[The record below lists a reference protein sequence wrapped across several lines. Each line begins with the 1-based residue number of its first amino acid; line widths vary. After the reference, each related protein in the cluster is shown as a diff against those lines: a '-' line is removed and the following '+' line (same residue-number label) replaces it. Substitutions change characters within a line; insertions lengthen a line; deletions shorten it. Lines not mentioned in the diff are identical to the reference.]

1 MMLVCRAHLPPFC
14 VPMNSAVSSRF
25 ALAGLLAALAMFG
38 PFCIDAIFPAFP
50 AIAGEFDASTLTMQ
64 QTISVYIGAY
74 AVLSL
79 LLGAMSDA
87 WGRRTVILGGVGV
100 FLAAT
105 AGCALARSMHMLLAF
120 RALQGSSAGVGLI
133 VGRAIVRDRFEGA
146 DAQKLLS
153 QISMIFG
160 VAPALAPIV
169 GAWIV
174 AFGGWRWLFWAI
186 AGFAATLLLMCA
198 VVLPETHARERR
210 IALSPGNLFRS
221 YRQILAHPHFLPL
234 ALASTCNFGGLF
246 VYIAA
251 APAFVLGV
259 LKLDQNQF
267 WWLFVPAISGL
278 VLGAML
284 SARAAGR
291 VTVRVI
297 LGIGYTIISCAAV
310 LGLVMAW
317 LIVPARVPW
326 AVLPLALAGL
336 GINMVSPALNLLVLD
351 LFPRQRG
358 MASSLQAFI
367 MLAFNALLAGVLAP
381 MLADQAMHLALASAG
396 VFALGLVAWRWYR
409 GIAKRAPALER
420 ELQDQSAQA

>member
-1 MMLVCRAHLPPFC
+1 MIAA
-14 VPMNSAVSSRF
+14 VPSRF

-50 AIAGEFDASTLTMQ
+50 AIATQFQATPVAMQ

-87 WGRRTVILGGVGV
+87 WGRRIVILGGVGV

-105 AGCALARSMHMLLAF
+105 IGCALARSMHMLLAF
-120 RALQGSSAGVGLI
+120 RALQGSSAGIGLI

-160 VAPALAPIV
+160 VAPALAPII
-169 GAWIV
+169 GAWLV

-186 AGFAATLLLMCA
+186 AGFAAALLLLCA
-198 VVLPETHARERR
+198 IVLPETHPREQR
-210 IALSPGNLFRS
+210 IALSPRNLFTG
-221 YRQILAHPHFLPL
+221 YRRIFAHPHFLPL

-246 VYIAA
+246 LYIAC

-267 WWLFVPAISGL
+267 YWLFVPAISGL

-284 SARAAGR
+284 SARFAGR
-291 VTVRVI
+291 VTVRVV
-297 LGIGYTIISCAAV
+297 LGIGYTIVASAAV
-310 LGLVMAW
+310 LGVLIAW
-317 LIVPARVPW
+317 LVVPARVPW
-326 AVLPLALAGL
+326 SVLPLALAGF
-336 GINMVSPALNLLVLD
+336 GINLVSPALNLLVLD
-351 LFPRQRG
+351 LFPQARG
-358 MASSLQAFI
+358 MASSMQAFI

-381 MLADQAMHLALASAG
+381 MLADQAIHLALASAA
-396 VFALGLVAWRWYR
+396 VYASGLVAWRWYR
-409 GIAKRAPALER
+409 GIAKRADALER
-420 ELQDQSAQA
+420 ELQDDPA